1 MPITKA
7 KKIIELSKDNRKIL
21 VTVYDNQVSSCVE
34 MEAKKYC
41 ESCQCDEKTCGE
53 WINYLKGKGYSATEV
68 ELGELGL
75 EESLP
80 KFLEGKKL
88 SVLASFGNS
97 PKTDISATAPAEV
110 VETSGGTEV

>member
-1 MPITKA
+1 MDITKA
-7 KKIIELSKDNRKIL
+7 KKVIELSKDNRKIL

-41 ESCQCDEKTCGE
+41 ESCQCDEQTCGE
-53 WINYLKGKGYSATEV
+53 WIEYLKGKGYSATEV

-80 KFLEGKKL
+80 KFLEERQ
-88 SVLASFGNS
+88 V
-97 PKTDISATAPAEV
+97 KTKPEVSTEPEPA
-110 VETSGGTEV
+110 VEKREETVG

>member
-53 WINYLKGKGYSATEV
+53 WIEYLKGKGYSATEV
-68 ELGELGL
+68 ALGELGL

-80 KFLEGKKL
+80 KFLEER
-88 SVLASFGNS
+88 
-97 PKTDISATAPAEV
+97 IATAKPEE
-110 VETSGGTEV
+110 ETSQSAISETHQSLP

>member
-1 MPITKA
+1 MDITKA
-7 KKIIELSKDNRKIL
+7 KKVIELSKDNRKIL

-41 ESCQCDEKTCGE
+41 ESCQCDEQTCGE
-53 WINYLKGKGYSATEV
+53 WIEYLKGKGYSATEV

-80 KFLEGKKL
+80 KFLEERR
-88 SVLASFGNS
+88 V
-97 PKTDISATAPAEV
+97 TAPAPTEPGATTEPKKEI
-110 VETSGGTEV
+110 ETIL